1 MTHFPART
9 ALSVGIALFGMV
21 TASQPAAQARDSIA
35 LRAPALA
42 PNDARLAHRFAI
54 VASGFA
60 SPVFVTHAKDDRLF
74 VVEQGGLIKIIKN
87 GRVLTQPF
95 LDISA
100 ISQCCTEEGLLG
112 LAFEPDYATTR
123 RFYVYYTDNNGDQV
137 IARYLSDGADDAD
150 EQSAVIVLTIPHP
163 NNGNH
168 NGGWIGF
175 GPDNLLYAGVGDGGG
190 GGDPDCA
197 GENPA
202 ELRGKILRLDVV
214 GQATYASPPS
224 NIFMPSASQQRPEVF
239 AAGLR
244 NPWRNSFD
252 RVNGDLWIADVGQS
266 EWEEVNRLPSGS
278 AAGANFGWSRFE
290 GTHAYSNNCS
300 NRTGK
305 TETLPIYDYP
315 HGSAGGNSVTGG
327 YVYRGSRY
335 PEIAGNYYF
344 ADFSTRRL
352 WASYRPAQSS
362 PYQTV
367 VVTNDIGFTPSSFG
381 EDANGEL
388 LAVDY
393 EGSVRRLI
401 VLNRSTWLPLTR
413 KR

>member
-1 MTHFPART
+1 MTHLSARSFLALGIAVL
-9 ALSVGIALFGMV
+9 ALSTPG
-21 TASQPAAQARDSIA
+21 QHAAQARDGFAPRS
-35 LRAPALA
+35 PALA
-42 PNDARLAHRFAI
+42 PNDARLAHRFA
-54 VASGFA
+54 VLASGFA
-60 SPVFVTHAKDDRLF
+60 SPVFVTHARDERLF

-87 GRVLTQPF
+87 GRVLAQPF
-95 LDISA
+95 LDIST

-112 LAFEPDYATTR
+112 LAFEPEYATTR

-175 GPDNLLYAGVGDGGG
+175 GPDGLLYAGVGDGGG
-190 GGDPDCA
+190 GGDPDCT
-197 GENPA
+197 GEDPA

-214 GQATYASPPS
+214 GQATYTSPPS
-224 NIFMPSASQQRPEVF
+224 NIFMPSPSQQRPEVF

-252 RVNGDLWIADVGQS
+252 RTTGDLWIGDVGQGA
-266 EWEEVNRLPSGS
+266 WEEIDRLPAGS

-305 TETLPIYDYP
+305 TETAPIFDYP

-327 YVYRGSRY
+327 YVYRGSRF

-352 WASYRPAQSS
+352 WATFRSAPSS

-367 VVTNDIGFTPSSFG
+367 VVANDLGFTPSSFG
-381 EDANGEL
+381 EDTNGEL
-388 LAVDY
+388 LVVDY
-393 EGSVRRLI
+393 DGAVRRLI
-401 VLNRSTWLPLTR
+401 VLNRATLLPFTR
-413 KR
+413 KP

>member
-1 MTHFPART
+1 ML
-9 ALSVGIALFGMV
+9 ALIAPG
-21 TASQPAAQARDSIA
+21 QPEAQARSGLA
-35 LRAPALA
+35 LRGPTLA
-42 PNDARLAHRFAI
+42 PNDARLQHRFAL

-60 SPVFVTHAKDDRLF
+60 NPVFVAHAKDERLF

-87 GRVLTQPF
+87 GRVLAQPF
-95 LDISA
+95 LDISG

-112 LAFEPDYATTR
+112 LAFEPEYATTR

-150 EQSAVIVLTIPHP
+150 EQSGVIVLTIPHP
-163 NNGNH
+163 NHGNH

-190 GGDPDCA
+190 GGDPDCT

-202 ELRGKILRLDVV
+202 ELRGKILRLNVV
-214 GQATYASPPS
+214 GQNTYTSPPS
-224 NIFMPSASQQRPEVF
+224 NIFMPSPSQQRPEVF
-239 AAGLR
+239 VNGLR

-252 RVNGDLWIADVGQS
+252 RANGDLWIADVGQGAR
-266 EWEEVNRLPSGS
+266 EEVNRLPAGS
-278 AAGANFGWSRFE
+278 DAGANFGWSRFE
-290 GTHAYSNNCS
+290 GTRAFSNNCS
-300 NRTGK
+300 NRTSK
-305 TETLPIYDYP
+305 TETAPIFDYP

-335 PEIAGNYYF
+335 PEIVGNYYF
-344 ADFSTRRL
+344 ADFSTRRF
-352 WASYRPAQSS
+352 WATYRSTPSS

-367 VVTNDIGFTPSSFG
+367 VVANDLGFTPSSFG

-388 LAVDY
+388 LVVDY
-393 EGSVRRLI
+393 GGSVRLLV
-401 VLNRSTWLPLTR
+401 VLNRSTLLPVTR
-413 KR
+413 KP